1 MRVLFDTNVVL
12 DVLLTRAPHAEA
24 ATQLMDL
31 VARRR
36 LDGVLGATS
45 VTTIHYLL
53 GKALDAAV
61 VRRHV
66 NSLLAIFDVAAV
78 TRAVLAD
85 ATKLRFRDYEDAV
98 LHEAARHSGCTSI
111 VTRDPKD
118 FVGSKLG
125 IYQPAELLRLQR
137 AVK

>member
-12 DVLLTRAPHAEA
+12 DVLLSRAPHADA
-24 ATQLMDL
+24 ATQLLDL
-31 VARRR
+31 VARRQ

-53 GKALDAAV
+53 GKSLEAAA

-85 ATKLRFRDYEDAV
+85 ATRLRFRDYEDAV
-98 LHEAARHSGCTSI
+98 LHEAARHSGCTCI
-111 VTRDPKD
+111 VTRDPRD
-118 FVGSKLG
+118 FSAGKLG
-125 IYQPAELLRLQR
+125 IYLPAELLKLQR
-137 AVK
+137 AAK